1 MLLKALTEVKGKK
14 KINYIEG
21 ICSTESRDVQGE
33 IMKLDGIDLSYVN
46 QRGGIFLNFE
56 HQKAFL
62 IGVIQKAEVRT
73 GGLWIK
79 ARLFNTDFAKRCFEF
94 AQEAEEAGTPM
105 GFSIEAP
112 PPIRDPEDDTI
123 ISKAKIVAVALT
135 SVPVNGDTRAK
146 ISKSLEADLMKAIET
161 EKYSLDFCK
170 EEGDKVKVDWAKTDL
185 ENFQKG
191 MIQDAGDAEKVRKNL
206 ESNPDHYSEKSINT
220 TSASALMPESLEKKK
235 KELIKSINAL
245 HNSKNYTT
253 FTSENVDNLFY
264 LKKHLTATPVA
275 FVKKLKHLEMIKNQ
289 TNNEAIEK
297 ALGGL
302 GIKIDDTVLKAVEL
316 EAPAAVVVEDAP
328 APVDE
333 AVVSSEDRML
343 RLEKSISHL
352 TTIVTALITPAE
364 ETTAPVVK
372 AIVVDVPAVVVE
384 ETPAPVVKAIE
395 ETPAPVEKVIE
406 AVPTPNDAVTKS
418 ISALTA
424 SIGEAFGKLEKRM
437 ETIENGGGVV
447 KSVQSTGYVSKSF
460 QDPNAEV
467 VSNERSLSDPA
478 HREEIRKS
486 IETLSGINSVD
497 VSLGEKIDE
506 GLMKAAM
513 DMEMSRDYVPDSL
526 TQKKLLDG
534 AGLKVVA

>member
-1 MLLKALTEVKGKK
+1 
-14 KINYIEG
+14 
-21 ICSTESRDVQGE
+21 
-33 IMKLDGIDLSYVN
+33 
-46 QRGGIFLNFE
+46 
-56 HQKAFL
+56 
-62 IGVIQKAEVRT
+62 
-73 GGLWIK
+73 
-79 ARLFNTDFAKRCFEF
+79 
-94 AQEAEEAGTPM
+94 
-105 GFSIEAP
+105 
-112 PPIRDPEDDTI
+112 
-123 ISKAKIVAVALT
+123 
-135 SVPVNGDTRAK
+135 
-146 ISKSLEADLMKAIET
+146 
-161 EKYSLDFCK
+161 
-170 EEGDKVKVDWAKTDL
+170 
-185 ENFQKG
+185 
-191 MIQDAGDAEKVRKNL
+191 
-206 ESNPDHYSEKSINT
+206 
-220 TSASALMPESLEKKK
+220 
-235 KELIKSINAL
+235 
-245 HNSKNYTT
+245 
-253 FTSENVDNLFY
+253 
-264 LKKHLTATPVA
+264 
-275 FVKKLKHLEMIKNQ
+275 
-289 TNNEAIEK
+289 
-297 ALGGL
+297 LGGL